1 VGEIDEK
8 GFLKVTD
15 RLKELIITAGG
26 ENIPP
31 QVLESKLKAIPVI
44 NQVVV
49 VGDRRKYISALL
61 TLDSAKIELAA
72 AEAGSQAAD
81 AAQAASCQNFRTYLQ
96 KQVDAVNATLPRS
109 WTIKKFGILP
119 GELSIEKG
127 ELTPTMK
134 LKRRVIKANY
144 AREIE
149 RLYADS

>member
-1 VGEIDEK
+1 VGRIDDK

-31 QVLESKLKAIPVI
+31 QVLESKLKAIPII

-49 VGDRRKYISALL
+49 IGDRRKYVSALL
-61 TLDSAKIELAA
+61 TLDPAKVALAVE
-72 AEAGSQAAD
+72 EAGSRATNIDEAA
-81 AAQAASCQNFRTYLQ
+81 ACERFKAYLQ
-96 KQVDAVNATLPRS
+96 ARVDAVNATLPRS
-109 WTIKKFGILP
+109 WTIKRFVVLP
-119 GELSIEKG
+119 KELSIENG

-144 AREIE
+144 AGEIE
-149 RLYADS
+149 GMYADA